1 MLKGLQS
8 QLKETQKSIEN
19 IIKAIEQG
27 MITPSTKEQLEA
39 LEADKTR
46 IENGI
51 MEESVAIPRITRDQV
66 VYYLGQFRSGNAT
79 DPEYRKQLVEVFL
92 NAIYVYAAGRFQIEA
107 VGYPDEIGFTALG
120 DAGHGRLISFY
131 RLISARGLHAG
142 ADRYLSSCSLSITAA
157 NMGQYL
163 LTIRS

>member
-1 MLKGLQS
+1 MNYLARERDDNSVLKGLQS

-51 MEESVAIPRITRDQV
+51 MEESVAILRIIRDQV
-66 VYYLGQFRSGNAT
+66 VYYLEQFRSGHAT
-79 DPEYRKQLVEVFL
+79 DPSIGNGLS
-92 NAIYVYAAGRFQIEA
+92 RF
-107 VGYPDEIGFTALG
+107 F
-120 DAGHGRLISFY
+120 
-131 RLISARGLHAG
+131 
-142 ADRYLSSCSLSITAA
+142 
-157 NMGQYL
+157 
-163 LTIRS
+163 